1 MKSVVDIVQENHLI
15 HTDNNDVKVY
25 ASMED
30 PDAPPGHDYVVA
42 IPSEDDVVCQ
52 LIGFQNGAVKIHGVN
67 GITTESLLAINIH
80 RIETLNE
87 LFPCQENE
95 TAIEHMKAALEALE
109 ACTRDR
115 IVRQVEGENKV

>member
-30 PDAPPGHDYVVA
+30 LDAPPGHDYVVA

-109 ACTRDR
+109 ARTRDR
-115 IVRQVEGENKV
+115 VVRQVEGEDKV

>member
-30 PDAPPGHDYVVA
+30 PDAPPGHDYVIA

-52 LIGFQNGAVKIHGVN
+52 LIGFQNGSVKIHGVN
-67 GITTESLLAINIH
+67 GITTESLVAICSH
-80 RIETLNE
+80 RIKTLNE

-95 TAIEHMKAALEALE
+95 TAIEHMELALKALES
-109 ACTRDR
+109 
-115 IVRQVEGENKV
+115 RQRGQFQHLVICES